1 MVLFTR
7 PDFRPISSPRLSSYH
22 HVIWAESGMFLT
34 REITGILSI
43 LIMHFETKSVI
54 SALYQCRPVPFF
66 MCYSVLSLSKTENPA
81 GSAFTELINTSEKN
95 NCDGRSTANKI
106 WFMYSLKWNCSALF
120 PISTFM
126 YLLAIY
132 IFPRIFV
139 SNFRYSVFAVRG
151 IGCHCKGLSVAV
163 HVYCTMPVHP
173 PQRVLKDS

>member
-43 LIMHFETKSVI
+43 LIMHFETKSII
-54 SALYQCRPVPFF
+54 SALYQCRLVRPLLH
-66 MCYSVLSLSKTENPA
+66 VLFSFVVVKNIENPV

-106 WFMYSLKWNCSALF
+106 WFMYSEKWNCAALF

-126 YLLAIY
+126 YLWAIY
-132 IFPRIFV
+132 VSPRIFV
-139 SNFRYSVFAVRG
+139 SNFRYSVFSVRG
-151 IGCHCKGLSVAV
+151 IGCHCKVWV
-163 HVYCTMPVHP
+163 
-173 PQRVLKDS
+173 